1 MRQQVLQDL
10 PTKTIGAPPAPVIP
24 APAPPAPPAPAA
36 DNDAAGAIV
45 QLDAAIQK

>member
-10 PTKTIGAPPAPVIP
+10 VATKTIGAPPAPVI
-24 APAPPAPPAPAA
+24 PAPPAPAA